1 MKLIFNTLFSFDL
14 SSGDKKGFAL
24 ALMNNKLSKL
34 RTESIPENGAQHFSF
49 NGILGILAPNTAS
62 LFVAVLIFIVEN
74 SCKALNV
81 SL

>member
-1 MKLIFNTLFSFDL
+1 MLNF
-14 SSGDKKGFAL
+14 
-24 ALMNNKLSKL
+24 
-34 RTESIPENGAQHFSF
+34 FSF
-49 NGILGILAPNTAS
+49 NGILGTLAPNTAS